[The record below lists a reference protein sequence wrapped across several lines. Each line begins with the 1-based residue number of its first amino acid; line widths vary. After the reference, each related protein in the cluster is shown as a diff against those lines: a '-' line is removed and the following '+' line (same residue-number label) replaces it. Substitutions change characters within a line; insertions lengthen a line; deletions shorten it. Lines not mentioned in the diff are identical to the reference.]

1 MKYCTNTKEERR
13 AQMKAHFE
21 QMHKRLM
28 ERELTREAVKA
39 GKLEFVI
46 INAKENK

>member
-21 QMHKRLM
+21 QMHKRLL
-28 ERELTREAVKA
+28 EKKLKRAAVKA
-39 GKLEFVI
+39 GNLEFVL
-46 INAKENK
+46 INGKEKK